1 MNPPLIRLEG
11 ISRSFKNGS
20 EELQVL
26 KDVNLEIQAGE
37 LVAIMGSSGS
47 GKTTLMNLLGCLDTP
62 TQGRYWLAGQ
72 EVGRLT
78 PNQRADL
85 RRQTLGFIFQ
95 SYHLLPG
102 TRALDNVELPA
113 IYAGVKPAERH
124 QRALALLQRLGLSE
138 RSEHHPNQ
146 LSGGQ
151 QQRVS
156 IARSLMNGGQLLLAD
171 EPTGALDSH
180 SSAEVIRLLKE
191 VSAEGHTLILI
202 THDPEVAAHADRL
215 IEMKDGRLVSDV
227 SRRQAT
233 TRPTPELALKPQPT
247 TLWQLWEATRA
258 AFLALKR
265 HVFRTLLTLLGIVI
279 GVASVIAM
287 LSIGE
292 GARHEVVERISS
304 LGSNL
309 LLIRP
314 GMPNQRGRGGITS
327 LVPEDVQAIRDQV
340 PNVLAVIPEQTGNT
354 TLRFGNADATTSINA
369 TSSDFPLA
377 RQWPVS
383 QGSFFTQEDERRYA
397 TVAVLG
403 QTVADHLFAGE
414 SPLGEYLLAD
424 GLLLQVIGVME
435 RRGASPMGQDQ
446 DDVIFVPYSTGGL
459 RIFGQR
465 HLRNITVAVEDVSQM
480 QATQDAIHSLL
491 LSRHGVEDFQ
501 IRNMASLIDSV
512 TETQNT
518 FTLLLGSV
526 AAISLLVGGV
536 GVMNIMLVSVTER
549 TREIGIRLAVGARAS
564 NILQQFLIEALTI
577 SALGG
582 VLGVILG
589 LSTAWLVGY
598 LGTPVLVTSLP
609 VILAFTCAFLTGL
622 IFGYLPARKAAGLDP
637 VRALS
642 TE

>member
-1 MNPPLIRLEG
+1 MTLPLIRLEG
-11 ISRSFKNGS
+11 ICRSFNTGG

-26 KDVNLEIQAGE
+26 KDVDLDIHAGE
-37 LVAIMGSSGS
+37 FVAIMGSSGS
-47 GKTTLMNLLGCLDTP
+47 GKSTLMNLLGCLDQP
-62 TQGRYWLAGQ
+62 TSGRYLLGGEDVSQ
-72 EVGRLT
+72 LS
-78 PNQRADL
+78 PDQRADL
-85 RRQTLGFIFQ
+85 RRQTFGFIFQ

-113 IYAGVKPAERH
+113 IYAGMRPAERH
-124 QRALALLQRLGLSE
+124 HRAAHLLNRLGLSD
-138 RSEHHPNQ
+138 RSEHRPNQ

-156 IARSLMNGGQLLLAD
+156 IARALMNGGQLLLAD
-171 EPTGALDSH
+171 EPTGALDSR
-180 SSAEVIRLLKE
+180 SSAEVIALLKE
-191 VSAEGHTLILI
+191 LSAEGHTLILI
-202 THDPEVAAHADRL
+202 THDPEVAAHADRI
-215 IEMKDGRLVSDV
+215 IEMKDGQLISDQRKTTA
-227 SRRQAT
+227 SSRQA
-233 TRPTPELALKPQPT
+233 PEVSHPPQPT

-265 HVFRTLLTLLGIVI
+265 NVFRTLLTLLGIVI

-287 LSIGE
+287 LAIGE

-309 LLIRP
+309 LLVRP
-314 GMPNQRGRGGITS
+314 GMPNQRGRGGVTS
-327 LVPEDVQAIRDQV
+327 LVPEDVQAIREQL
-340 PNVLAVIPEQTGNT
+340 PNVLAVIPEQTDTT
-354 TLRFGNADATTSINA
+354 TLRFENADTSTSINA
-369 TSSDFPLA
+369 TSADFPLA
-377 RQWPVS
+377 RQWPLA
-383 QGSFFTQEDERRYA
+383 QGSFFTAEDELRYA

-403 QTVADHLFAGE
+403 QTVVDNLFAGQ

-446 DDVIFVPYSTGGL
+446 DDVVFVPYTTGGL

-465 HLRNITVAVEDVSQM
+465 HLRNITVAVQDVRQM
-480 QATQDAIHSLL
+480 DATQDAIYRLL
-491 LSRHGVEDFQ
+491 LKRHGIQDFQ
-501 IRNMASLIDSV
+501 IHNMASLIDSV

-549 TREIGIRLAVGARAS
+549 TREIGIRLAVGARTT
-564 NILQQFLIEALTI
+564 NILQQFLIEALAI

-582 VLGVILG
+582 LIGVAFG
-589 LSTAWLVGY
+589 LATAWLLGY
-598 LGTPVLVTSLP
+598 LGTAVLVTPLP

-622 IFGYLPARKAAGLDP
+622 VFGYLPAHKAARLNP
-637 VRALS
+637 VTALA